1 MTPGTEHDDPAPLLD
16 AGRLAGLLAESDRRS
31 VVAAL
36 QLGAT
41 TLDDVVVAT
50 RLDVRT
56 VASALG
62 TLVNA
67 GLVVQGDAGG
77 LYLVESA
84 FGIAARAALA
94 RPSSSEHADRP
105 DEVRRVFDAFV
116 RDGRITEIPASHRKR
131 LVLLDWLAQDF
142 EVGQRYSEA
151 RVNAILGLRHP
162 DTAAWRRYL
171 VDEEYLDRADGEY
184 WRSGGT
190 VLQTEP

>member
-1 MTPGTEHDDPAPLLD
+1 MTPGTEPDEVGPLLD
-16 AGRLAGLLAESDRRS
+16 AGRLAGLLAERDRRA

-41 TLDDVVVAT
+41 TFDDVVAAT
-50 RLDVRT
+50 RLDVRA

-67 GLVVQGDAGG
+67 GLVVEGDAGG
-77 LYLVESA
+77 IYLVESA
-84 FGIAARAALA
+84 FGVAARAALA
-94 RPSSSEHADRP
+94 RPRESEHADLP
-105 DEVRRVFDAFV
+105 GDARRVFDAFV
-116 RDGRITEIPASHRKR
+116 RDGRIIEIPASHRKR

-151 RVNAILGLRHP
+151 RVNAILGVRHP
-162 DTAAWRRYL
+162 DTATLRRYL
-171 VDEEYLDRADGEY
+171 VDDGYLDRADGEY

-190 VLQTEP
+190 VPR